1 MAISLYHASPV
12 RIEQFDFS
20 EGVHFG
26 SYHSALEAALRKT
39 DETIY
44 VHRIKFLE
52 RCNIFESEDVGSK
65 EEWDKV
71 IDDAINCNCTVIKYV
86 NKYEPGSSPSYIFLD
101 DKRIVY
107 SGVVT
112 ISAKDAEQALLDYG
126 YSPYL

>member
-39 DETIY
+39 DKTIY

-65 EEWDKV
+65 EEWNKV
-71 IDDAINCNCTVIKYV
+71 IDDAIDCNCTVIKYI
-86 NKYEPGSSPSYIFLD
+86 NKYEPGSSQSYIFLD

-107 SGVVT
+107 SGIVT
-112 ISAKDAEQALLDYG
+112 ISAQDAEQALLDYG
-126 YSPYL
+126 YSTYL

>member
-20 EGVHFG
+20 DGVHFG
-26 SYHSALEAALRKT
+26 SYYSALEAALRKT
-39 DETIY
+39 DKTIY

-65 EEWDKV
+65 EEWNKV
-71 IDDAINCNCTVIKYV
+71 IDDAIDCNCTVIKYI
-86 NKYEPGSSPSYIFLD
+86 NKYEPGSSQSYIFLD

-107 SGVVT
+107 SGIVT
-112 ISAKDAEQALLDYG
+112 ISAQDAEQALLDYG
-126 YSPYL
+126 YSTYL

>member
-1 MAISLYHASPV
+1 MSISLYHASPV
-12 RIEQFDFS
+12 RIDQFDFS
-20 EGVHFG
+20 DGVHFG

-39 DETIY
+39 DDIIY
-44 VHRIKFLE
+44 IHRIKFLE

-71 IDDAINCNCTVIKYV
+71 IDDAIDCNCTVIKYI
-86 NKYEPGSSPSYIFLD
+86 NKYEPGTSKSYIFLD

-107 SGVVT
+107 SGIVT

-126 YSPYL
+126 YSTNL